1 MAVASSDLKMRY
13 SISTAAA
20 GDADPSASATALGK
34 YLSTTEIASG
44 ALHNLHDV
52 ITGTENAA
60 SNAASDVEYKCF
72 FLANTNVTD
81 SMTTIVV
88 WINSEVAGGA
98 ITAIGVDTTA
108 ASALTSASAQA
119 ITVADESTAPI
130 GVTFT
135 SPTTEGT
142 GLVLG
147 ALAPSQCRAVWVR
160 RTAQNTGSVAN
171 DGATLRFSGI
181 V

>member
-52 ITGTENAA
+52 ITGTE
-60 SNAASDVEYKCF
+60 NAASDVEYKCF